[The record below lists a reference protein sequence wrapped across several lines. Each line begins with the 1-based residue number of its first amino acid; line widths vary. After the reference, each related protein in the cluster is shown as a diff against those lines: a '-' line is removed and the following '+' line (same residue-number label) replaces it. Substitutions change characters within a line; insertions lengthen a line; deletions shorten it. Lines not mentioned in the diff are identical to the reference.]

1 MLVWWQSNP
10 VYSVF
15 IQNFVLYFKSL
26 KFAEKLSRKVKQANK
41 KLHTSLITVF
51 AFAKMCKRMHMV
63 NNTQV
68 D

>member
-26 KFAEKLSRKVKQANK
+26 KFAEKLSRKVKQTSK
-41 KLHTSLITVF
+41 KTAHIFITVF
-51 AFAKMCKRMHMV
+51 AFAKMCLLYSHV
-63 NNTQV
+63 
-68 D
+68 

>member
-41 KLHTSLITVF
+41 KLHTSLSQSLLLRKCVKGCIWSTIH
-51 AFAKMCKRMHMV
+51 R
-63 NNTQV
+63 
-68 D
+68 